1 MLANK
6 FSKNLIV
13 LSFGLALTGCIFE
26 SDKKSETASTGSV
39 PIVTNSEPVITSTEI
54 TLVTTGTEYSYTLTA
69 TDADDDNLT
78 YSATIIPSWL
88 SFDATTGVLSGTPVD
103 TDAGDHEITL
113 TASDGINNIDQTFT
127 IAVSATVQPNNAPVI
142 TSSAVTSVTA
152 VTEYSYTLTATDAD
166 NNNTVTLSATTIP
179 NWLTF
184 NTDTGV
190 LSGTPTVAEAGDHPV
205 TLTVHDGTDSVDQH
219 FTVTVNANQIFADA
233 ERADWP
239 AWDLGNAAVSIT
251 EGGDHGAVANFETI
265 GSIVTGFN
273 GADNGGVF
281 DASSMIAGTISFD
294 LKMTAAPTTP
304 NENVVWKL
312 KLEGTT
318 GSFAKVELSTSHEGH
333 ALPVLD
339 TWQTY
344 TFNLSALQAAGQNLS
359 DIDRVLVFPTWGQ
372 GDGAKFS
379 LDNIEFSPTG
389 GVVPTEVVID
399 GGFDN
404 GTTDWSTSNSVGEVI
419 DDAGNKVMA
428 IAVNTADFADVWNL
442 ALGQSYSYEANT
454 TYSLSFRAKATVNRE
469 IRAGFGIT
477 VSPWSASW
485 EPLNITT
492 EWQVYT
498 IERTPDFDASRV
510 FIQMGGVDSTV
521 YIDDMSVT
529 YIDDTPE
536 PVDTDTGAKDTFTLF
551 NGSVD
556 PALAVDSYDPDDNVQ
571 VTFEDD
577 NSLHF
582 VKTVTADSDSGNWGI
597 RWPYSSEPTKN
608 GIDLSAWEAEGE
620 LVFDLKVNSADDVP
634 LSIRIGNNW
643 PNVSFGYVEPL
654 PALDTWTEV
663 RINIADMIV
672 TGNPNTSEPDDTA
685 DISILHTF
693 FIIEPE
699 KGSMD
704 LNFKNIRWEKPTS
717 DTGTDPITD

>member
-1 MLANK
+1 
-6 FSKNLIV
+6 
-13 LSFGLALTGCIFE
+13 
-26 SDKKSETASTGSV
+26 
-39 PIVTNSEPVITSTEI
+39 
-54 TLVTTGTEYSYTLTA
+54 
-69 TDADDDNLT
+69 
-78 YSATIIPSWL
+78 
-88 SFDATTGVLSGTPVD
+88 
-103 TDAGDHEITL
+103 
-113 TASDGINNIDQTFT
+113 
-127 IAVSATVQPNNAPVI
+127 
-142 TSSAVTSVTA
+142 
-152 VTEYSYTLTATDAD
+152 
-166 NNNTVTLSATTIP
+166 
-179 NWLTF
+179 
-184 NTDTGV
+184 
-190 LSGTPTVAEAGDHPV
+190 
-205 TLTVHDGTDSVDQH
+205 
-219 FTVTVNANQIFADA
+219 
-233 ERADWP
+233 
-239 AWDLGNAAVSIT
+239 
-251 EGGDHGAVANFETI
+251 
-265 GSIVTGFN
+265 
-273 GADNGGVF
+273 
-281 DASSMIAGTISFD
+281 
-294 LKMTAAPTTP
+294 
-304 NENVVWKL
+304 
-312 KLEGTT
+312 
-318 GSFAKVELSTSHEGH
+318 
-333 ALPVLD
+333 
-339 TWQTY
+339 
-344 TFNLSALQAAGQNLS
+344 
-359 DIDRVLVFPTWGQ
+359 
-372 GDGAKFS
+372 
-379 LDNIEFSPTG
+379 
-389 GVVPTEVVID
+389 VVID

-597 RWPYSSEPTKN
+597 RWPYSSDPTKN
-608 GIDLSAWEAEGE
+608 GIDLSAWEAEGV

-717 DTGTDPITD
+717 DTGTDPITDPGYVSSSPVDDGTAKWAVPRTCPGLIPSGMTVGQTTVKQDNDLLIDGVQRRSVVYLPTDYTGDAGYPLIILLSGSNGTPEGVISETEIEDFADTYGYVVIALENDHRGVHPSVGYWNTPHSDFYLDDMQMVRAAKDWAGDNLCISMDRVYGLGGSGGARTISRAACEVGGFSAIAPIIGVRHDSTCPTTGTAVSVFAIHGTADTINDYTGNKGTRWDETVPEAIAGWVESNGCNAADSTTGTMQSTHSTPLTIDTEAWTSGCTDNTEVKLYTVEGGVHQYILMGGRTDTTDEIIQFFETH